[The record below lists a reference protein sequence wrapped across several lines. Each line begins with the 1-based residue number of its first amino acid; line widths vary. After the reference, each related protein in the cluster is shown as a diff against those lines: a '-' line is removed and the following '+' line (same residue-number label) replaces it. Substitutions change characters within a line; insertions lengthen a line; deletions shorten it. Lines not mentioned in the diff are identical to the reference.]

1 MRMEKLKAKKKSLK
15 ISIRVFSLILQCWKR
30 ERHET
35 YIFPLS
41 HSASASVWHSNEPS
55 LTSPSHN
62 YFSYKHIACKSCAV
76 ALKRT
81 PKWMRTKTNDSWES
95 SRVIFSVGAEWE
107 EIFEYKNSLTHI
119 TPRPNEGEEH
129 VGSLSSRMKWIKSR
143 VVQSSGFWLTPIKIV
158 NFSLSLLQQHMPES
172 HPSAHHRQCGSFC
185 AANDYAYSDCLL
197 LPLARSRSLIVD
209 SSIALLSKRFSLRP
223 P

>member
-1 MRMEKLKAKKKSLK
+1 MRMEKLKAKEKSLK

-81 PKWMRTKTNDSWES
+81 PMWIRTKTNDSWES

-119 TPRPNEGEEH
+119 TPRPNEGEEY

-143 VVQSSGFWLTPIKIV
+143 VAQSSGFWLTPIKIV
-158 NFSLSLLQQHMPES
+158 NFSLFSSSICLNLTRARTTDNVEVFVLQMIMLIQIAS
-172 HPSAHHRQCGSFC
+172 SS
-185 AANDYAYSDCLL
+185 
-197 LPLARSRSLIVD
+197 PLARSRSLIVD